1 MSLDLVV
8 PASIT
13 ESLQSVTAQDGST
26 SGLALA
32 SNATVITGQ
41 DVAGGAMP
49 LAVLAQATQQPTWN
63 RILRLAS
70 GSANFF
76 DFGIDTN
83 GNFFINSN
91 TSTETVHVLTISPG
105 GQVTIPNLVLTNLQT
120 APSGSTDLAVDS
132 NGMVYKQS

>member
-8 PASIT
+8 PATIAG
-13 ESLQSVTAQDGST
+13 SLQTVSAQDGST

-32 SNATVITGQ
+32 SNWTVITGQ
-41 DVAGGAMP
+41 DIAGGAMP
-49 LAVLAQATQQPTWN
+49 LVVLANPTQQPTWN
-63 RILRLAS
+63 RIMRLAS
-70 GSANFF
+70 GPNFF

-91 TSTETVHVLTISPG
+91 TSTETIHVLTISPA

-132 NGMVYKQS
+132 SGVVYKQS